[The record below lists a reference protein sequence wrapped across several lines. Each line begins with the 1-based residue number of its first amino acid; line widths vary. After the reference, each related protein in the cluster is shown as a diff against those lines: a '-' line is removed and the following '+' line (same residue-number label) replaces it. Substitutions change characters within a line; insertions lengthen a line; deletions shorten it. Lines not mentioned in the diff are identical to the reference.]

1 VWRRRNRAEGFP
13 GLTPTL
19 GTTCRHFDANIFVLL
34 INSQNILMAMT
45 AATIGPLNAK
55 KGDER
60 TPLLRKES
68 SEAVKYGKSVL
79 YRALLC
85 GFMVS
90 LSFGVTQVP

>member
-1 VWRRRNRAEGFP
+1 M
-13 GLTPTL
+13 TI
-19 GTTCRHFDANIFVLL
+19 IFVLI
-34 INSQNILMAMT
+34 INSQNILMAMI
-45 AATIGPLNAK
+45 AATNGPLNVK